1 MSTSRKAPSSAQQPV
16 KVLVVAHDAG
26 LGGAQFSLLEVLERL
41 DPTRFQP
48 VVAIPSAGP
57 FTEALRKRGIRCYR
71 GLAQRWIFFDKP
83 KTTPLA
89 RRPWQLLRHPFL
101 WAAVSWLTMPLRVLV
116 LAMIS
121 KANGIG
127 LVYSN
132 TITVMDGAL
141 LARLLRIPHVWHL
154 RESVAGNA
162 DLRFPCSTPWLP
174 AFIVNNSARVIAN
187 SHHLRSE
194 IFGETHDGKIRVV
207 WNGID
212 LDDDHVRSATPPHI
226 PAPPDAR
233 LTAICGRLSRRKRVD
248 VYLKAMQHLLRTHP
262 QLHHLVIG
270 EGPADLTGALR
281 KEAQRLGLGGR
292 VHFLGHRDDVPE
304 LLRTVDVLVSASA
317 REPFGRTL
325 IEAMA
330 CGTPVVATRSGG
342 PEEIIADGE
351 TGFLVDVDDDR
362 AIAERVSA
370 LLDDASLHASI
381 GAAGRARARTCFS
394 LDTTVAEVEATFD
407 EALDKA

>member
-1 MSTSRKAPSSAQQPV
+1 MIASCKASPV

-26 LGGAQFSLLEVLERL
+26 LGGAQFSLLEILDRL
-41 DPTRFQP
+41 DPTRFLP

-83 KTTPLA
+83 TSAPLA

-101 WAAVSWLTMPLRVLV
+101 WTAVSWLTMPLRVLL
-116 LAMIS
+116 LALIS

-141 LARLLRIPHVWHL
+141 VARLLRIPHVWHL
-154 RESVAGNA
+154 RETVAGNS
-162 DLRFPCSTPWLP
+162 DLRFPCSTSWLP
-174 AFIVNNSARVIAN
+174 AFIVKNSARVIVN
-187 SHHLRSE
+187 SRHLRSE
-194 IFGETHDGKIRVV
+194 IFGETCDKKIRVV

-212 LDDDHVRSATPPHI
+212 LGDDRARSAARTHI

-233 LTAICGRLSRRKRVD
+233 LTAICGRLNRRKRVD
-248 VYLKAMQHLLRTHP
+248 VYLKAMQRLLSTHP
-262 QLHHLVIG
+262 QIHHLVIG
-270 EGPADLTGALR
+270 EGPADLTVALR
-281 KEAQRLGLGGR
+281 NEARRLGLGER

-304 LLRTVDVLVSASA
+304 LLGAVDVLVSTSA
-317 REPFGRTL
+317 QEPFGRTL

-330 CGTPVVATRSGG
+330 RDTPVVATRSGG
-342 PEEIIADGE
+342 PEEIIIDGE

-381 GAAGRARARTCFS
+381 GAAGRARARTCFG
-394 LDTTVAEVEATFD
+394 LDTTVAEVAGTFD
-407 EALDKA
+407 EALDEA